1 MLDLL
6 DKDFK
11 SVIINMFKGPKETTY
26 QKLKESMRATK
37 REYQKEIGI
46 IKKEPNINPIFKR
59 YNN

>member
-37 REYQKEIGI
+37 REREKEIPYANTYI
-46 IKKEPNINPIFKR
+46 WNLKKKR
-59 YNN
+59 K